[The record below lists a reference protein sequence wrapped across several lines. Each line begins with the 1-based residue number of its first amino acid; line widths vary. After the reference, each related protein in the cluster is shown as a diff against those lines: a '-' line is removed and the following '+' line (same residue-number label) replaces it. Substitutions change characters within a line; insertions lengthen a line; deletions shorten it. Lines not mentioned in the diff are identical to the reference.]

1 MEKVGEITL
10 SDKKHLEDITKK
22 YYNRYKSALHPCFM
36 VGVEYVLKHLNT
48 ITTENN

>member
-1 MEKVGEITL
+1 MEKVGKITL
-10 SDKKHLEDITKK
+10 NDKKRIEYITKK

-36 VGVEYVLKHLNT
+36 VGVEYTLKHLNT

>member
-10 SDKKHLEDITKK
+10 SDKKHLEDITKE

-36 VGVEYVLKHLNT
+36 DGAEYVLKHLHI
-48 ITTENN
+48 ITTKE